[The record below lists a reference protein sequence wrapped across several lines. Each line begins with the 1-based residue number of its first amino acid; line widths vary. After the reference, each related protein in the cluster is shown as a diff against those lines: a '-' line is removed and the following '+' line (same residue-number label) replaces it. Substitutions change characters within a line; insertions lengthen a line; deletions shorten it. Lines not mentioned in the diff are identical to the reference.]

1 MIVKVMATA
10 EEDLW
15 SGFSFYDQQEP
26 GLGDCFLRALRSDIT
41 GLRLTVGIHSKKGKL
56 WRVKSKKFP
65 RLIYYVL
72 KENIA
77 YVLMVIDARQDPSKI
92 PQREKKKKN
101 FRKHSANTCLT
112 YEESASATNFT
123 RILK

>member
-26 GLGDCFLRALRSDIT
+26 GLGDYFLRALRSDIT
-41 GLRLTVGIHSKKGKL
+41 GLRLTAGIHSKKGKL

-72 KENIA
+72 KKIA

-92 PQREKKKKN
+92 HQREKK
-101 FRKHSANTCLT
+101 
-112 YEESASATNFT
+112 EEKF
-123 RILK
+123 L

>member
-1 MIVKVMATA
+1 MIVLLTF
-10 EEDLW
+10 LT
-15 SGFSFYDQQEP
+15 FSFYDQQEP
-26 GLGDCFLRALRSDIT
+26 GLGDYFLRALRSDIT
-41 GLRLTVGIHSKKGKL
+41 GLRLTAGIHSKKGKL

-92 PQREKKKKN
+92 HQREKK
-101 FRKHSANTCLT
+101 
-112 YEESASATNFT
+112 EEKF
-123 RILK
+123 L